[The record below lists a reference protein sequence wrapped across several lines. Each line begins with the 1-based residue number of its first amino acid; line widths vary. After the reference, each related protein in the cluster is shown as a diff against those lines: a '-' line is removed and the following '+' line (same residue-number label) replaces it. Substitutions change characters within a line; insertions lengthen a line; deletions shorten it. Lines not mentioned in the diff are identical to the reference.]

1 MTAKQFKQ
9 AFALAQSDATITD
22 DDSNLF
28 GFGLSDFKP
37 ALTTIGAVA
46 RTIRWQCA
54 RFDGSWDMEEA
65 QSIRD
70 HGRKKFIIVD

>member
-1 MTAKQFKQ
+1 MNAAQFKQ
-9 AFALAQSDATITD
+9 AFKLAKSDETITD

-28 GFGLSDFKP
+28 GFGLECFEP
-37 ALTTIGAVA
+37 VITTIGAVA
-46 RTIRWQCA
+46 KTIRWQCA
-54 RFDGSWDMEEA
+54 VMDGSWDMKEA